1 MMKKLIYIVL
11 VVALNAC
18 GVYSFT
24 GANIHPD
31 AKTFSVKYFTVN
43 APLADPNYGQT
54 LSESLKDL
62 LLSQTRLDLQ
72 KTQGH
77 LQFEGYVR
85 NYIVSTSAA
94 QENETASL
102 NRLTITVNV
111 KYINTFDEEQNF
123 ESNFTRFADFDSAQ
137 DFNTLEEGLIE
148 EINEQL
154 IQDIFD
160 RSLGNW

>member
-1 MMKKLIYIVL
+1 MRKLIYISFTFL
-11 VVALNAC
+11 ILNGC

-24 GANIHPD
+24 GASIHPD
-31 AKTFSVKYFTVN
+31 AETFSVKYFAVN

-72 KTQGH
+72 KNEGDIQY
-77 LQFEGYVR
+77 EGYVK

-94 QENETASL
+94 QGDETASL
-102 NRLTITVNV
+102 NRLTITVSV
-111 KYINTFDEEQNF
+111 KYTNTLDEEQNF
-123 ESNFTRFADFDSAQ
+123 ETNFSRFADFDSGV
-137 DFNTLEEGLIE
+137 DFASLEQSLIE
-148 EINEQL
+148 DINDQL